1 MELTCRKLFGE
12 NSRAAVL
19 QRMRMLALKAEIK
32 LWIAAIEITR
42 DGEQVSTDSYD
53 RICTVD
59 KSMDSRY

>member
-42 DGEQVSTDSYD
+42 DEEQVSTGSYD
-53 RICTVD
+53 RICTV
-59 KSMDSRY
+59 R